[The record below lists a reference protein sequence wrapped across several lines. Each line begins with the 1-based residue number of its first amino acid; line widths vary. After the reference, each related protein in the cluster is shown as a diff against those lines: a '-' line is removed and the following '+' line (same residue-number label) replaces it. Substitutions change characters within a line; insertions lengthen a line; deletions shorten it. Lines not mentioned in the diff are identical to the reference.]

1 MRQVAAV
8 ILREL
13 IVFRRRFW
21 RYFFSFSISPFLY
34 LVAFGWAGKARLG
47 EEGTSYSLFLI
58 PGLVAMSSMSNSF
71 SLAMEI
77 NVARFYWRTFDEI
90 RSAPVTDVAY
100 VTGAVISG
108 MIRGLFAAGIV
119 IALGLVFGVPLSMS
133 PWLPVSVVLNTFVFA
148 ALAVSAAM
156 LAKKHADQSLINSF
170 IITPMAFLCGTFF
183 PVDYYPSWIQ
193 TLMELLPLTHASA
206 AIRAAALGDAVPIVS
221 IGYLAVFGT
230 VAFYIAVRVVR
241 LSRN

>member
-8 ILREL
+8 LLREL
-13 IVFRRRFW
+13 IIFRRRFW

-34 LVAFGWAGKARLG
+34 LVAFGWAGKSRLG
-47 EEGTSYSLFLI
+47 EDGSSYSLFLI
-58 PGLVAMSSMSNSF
+58 PGLIAMISMINSF

-100 VTGAVISG
+100 VTGEVISG

-119 IALGLVFGVPLSMS
+119 IALGLAFGVPLSMS
-133 PWLPVSVVLNTFVFA
+133 PWLPVSVVLNTFVFS

-183 PVDYYPSWIQ
+183 PVDFYPPWIQ
-193 TLMELLPLTHASA
+193 TLIGLLPLTHASV
-206 AIRAAALGDAVPIVS
+206 AIRAAAMEDPLPILSLV
-221 IGYLAVFGT
+221 YLALFGT

-241 LSRN
+241 LSKS